1 LSLPH
6 HHPALRRPPRV
17 ETISRPGGGT
27 RRLIRLDP
35 VDADTYRRLVARV
48 APAIE
53 RSLGSGVIANRVIGP
68 DLRLEDWH
76 AAHRR
81 WRRCAVGR
89 GTGLRLRLDVAD
101 CYGSIRPQT
110 VRAALASLGV
120 EGDALSRFLHELAEH
135 GIAGLPV
142 GPEPSAV
149 LANAVLHRLDVA
161 IAGTG
166 VPHVR
171 WVDDV
176 VAVADGRPGA
186 RRVMDA
192 ARRSLDELGLR
203 PNTRKTL
210 VEAHRRRTR
219 GAVSSAPAAVR

>member
-6 HHPALRRPPRV
+6 HHPSLRRPPRA
-17 ETISRPGGGT
+17 ETISKPGGGT

-53 RSLGSGVIANRVIGP
+53 RSLGSRVIANRVIGP
-68 DLRLEDWH
+68 PLRLEDWRT
-76 AAHRR
+76 AHRR
-81 WRRCAVGR
+81 WRRAGGCGAGF
-89 GTGLRLRLDVAD
+89 RLRLDVAD
-101 CYGSIRPQT
+101 CYGSIRPHT
-110 VRAALASLGV
+110 VTAELASLGV
-120 EGDALSRFLHELAEH
+120 ESEALSRFLHELAEH
-135 GIAGLPV
+135 GVAGLPV

-161 IAGTG
+161 IASSE

-171 WVDDV
+171 WVDDIIV
-176 VAVADGRPGA
+176 VADGR
-186 RRVMDA
+186 RRVRRTLDA

-203 PNTRKTL
+203 PNAEKTL
-210 VEAHRRRTR
+210 VEDRRCRAR
-219 GAVSSAPAAVR
+219 AAVSSTPAAVR

>member
-6 HHPALRRPPRV
+6 HHPSLRRPPRA
-17 ETISRPGGGT
+17 ETISKPGGGT

-53 RSLGSGVIANRVIGP
+53 RSLGSRVIANRVIGP
-68 DLRLEDWH
+68 PLRLEDWR

-81 WRRCAVGR
+81 WRRAGGCGAGF
-89 GTGLRLRLDVAD
+89 RLRLDVAD
-101 CYGSIRPQT
+101 CYGSIRPHT
-110 VRAALASLGV
+110 VTAVLASLGV
-120 EGDALSRFLHELAEH
+120 ESEALSRFLHGLAEY
-135 GIAGLPV
+135 GVAGLPV

-161 IAGTG
+161 IASTG

-176 VAVADGRPGA
+176 IAVADGRRRA
-186 RRVMDA
+186 RRALDA

-203 PNTRKTL
+203 PNVEKTL
-210 VEAHRRRTR
+210 VEDRRCRVR
-219 GAVSSAPAAVR
+219 AAVSSAPAAVR